1 MKRKWL
7 QIMLSLAVVGGGLY
21 LALRDMDFERV
32 LAAFRQAHWLWMG
45 PAELMVLV
53 SLLLRAH
60 RWRILLDY
68 AVSLPEAFGLMNI
81 GYLVSNILPLR
92 LGDPAKAVAA
102 SLRGPISP
110 LAALST
116 VVIER
121 VLDMLTIVLL
131 MLVTLPFIVAGDLKD
146 YLLAGLAS
154 GGLALT
160 LLVAAV
166 LVARYPEKVEELA
179 RRLLTAL
186 HFPTPERWLEIL
198 HHLLAGLAPLRS
210 PRQGA
215 QLIFWSLAHWGTVIV
230 SFQLALRAF
239 VRTPPPLGGAVATW
253 AAALG
258 MILPAPGGIGAYH
271 TAVQR
276 SLTLAFGL
284 PGETTLAYAFAIHAV
299 GYLSGALL
307 GAGALLIWGVSFKE
321 LVTRAQEVKG

>member
-7 QIMLSLAVVGGGLY
+7 QILLSLVVVAGGLY
-21 LALRDMDFERV
+21 LALRDMNFERV

-45 PAELMVLV
+45 PAALLVWV
-53 SLLLRAH
+53 SLLLRAQ

-121 VLDMLTIVLL
+121 VLDMLTIMLL
-131 MLVTLPFIVAGDLKD
+131 LLGTLPFIVAGDLGD

-160 LLVAAV
+160 LLAAAV
-166 LVARYPEKVEELA
+166 LVARYPKKMEEFA
-179 RRLLTAL
+179 GRLLTAGR
-186 HFPTPERWLEIL
+186 FPTPERWLEVL
-198 HHLLAGLAPLRS
+198 RQLLAGLAPLSS

-215 QLIFWSLAHWGTVIV
+215 QLVFWSLVHWGTVVIY
-230 SFQLALRAF
+230 FQLALRAF
-239 VRTPPPLGGAVATW
+239 VRTPPLLGGAVATW

-276 SLTLAFGL
+276 SLALAFGL
-284 PGETTLAYAFAIHAV
+284 PAETTLAYAFAVHAV
-299 GYLSGALL
+299 SYLSGALW

-321 LVTRAQEVKG
+321 LITRAQEV